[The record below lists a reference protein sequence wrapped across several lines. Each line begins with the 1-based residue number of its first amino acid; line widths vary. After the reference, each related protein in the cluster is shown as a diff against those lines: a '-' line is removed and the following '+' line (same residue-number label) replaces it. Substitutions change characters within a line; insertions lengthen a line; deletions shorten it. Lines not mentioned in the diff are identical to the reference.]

1 MEFIKGSRSVTQT
14 YTVVDGPVVDTDPS
28 RISKG
33 RFRVEMVTVSW
44 INGNVTRVFVRGQS
58 VLKDGS
64 DGKYKHDRS
73 YYGWHI
79 PEWLDEVLDI
89 TL

>member
-1 MEFIKGSRSVTQT
+1 VEFFKGSRSVTQT
-14 YTVVDGPVVDTDPS
+14 YTVVDGPVVDMDPN
-28 RISKG
+28 RLSKG

-44 INGNVTRVFVRGQS
+44 IDGNVTRVFVRGQA

-73 YYGWHI
+73 YYGSDI
-79 PEWLDEVLDI
+79 PDWLDGILDI
-89 TL
+89 SL